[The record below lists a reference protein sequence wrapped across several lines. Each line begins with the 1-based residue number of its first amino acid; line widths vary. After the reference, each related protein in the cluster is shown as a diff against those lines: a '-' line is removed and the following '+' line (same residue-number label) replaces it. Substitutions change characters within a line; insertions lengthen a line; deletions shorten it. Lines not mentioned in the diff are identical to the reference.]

1 MRISSKGRYA
11 LAAAV
16 HMAERYS
23 PDVYIPLLSVADSLG
38 LSKIYLEQIFSQLKR
53 AGIVS
58 AAKGSQGGYVL
69 AKSPD
74 EITAFDVLLATEP
87 ALFETSE
94 VTAGEKMPEVAG
106 AIFECVM
113 KPLDKAI
120 KHTLSETT
128 LADIVAEVAQQRDGE
143 ENMFYI

>member
-58 AAKGSQGGYVL
+58 AVKGSQGGYVL
-69 AKSPD
+69 ARSPD
-74 EITAFDVLLATEP
+74 EITALDVLLATEP
-87 ALFETSE
+87 ALFEVTD
-94 VTAGEKMPEVAG
+94 VTAGEKMREVAS
-106 AIFECVM
+106 AISECVM
-113 KPLDKAI
+113 KPLDEAI
-120 KHTLSETT
+120 KHSLSQTT
-128 LADIVAEVAQQRDGE
+128 LADIVAEVALQRDGD

>member
-16 HMAERYS
+16 NMTERYS
-23 PDVYIPLLSVADSLG
+23 PDVYIPLLSVAGSLG
-38 LSKIYLEQIFSQLKR
+38 LSKIYLEHIFSQLKR

-69 AKSPD
+69 ARSPD
-74 EITAFDVLLATEP
+74 EITALDVLLATEP
-87 ALFETSE
+87 ALFE
-94 VTAGEKMPEVAG
+94 VTDVVAGEKMPEVAG

-113 KPLDKAI
+113 KPLDEAI
-120 KHTLSETT
+120 KCSLSGTT
-128 LADIVAEVAQQRDGE
+128 LADIAADVALQRGSG